1 MEHRDNHRGRPR
13 YGRIAALASS
23 VTVTVLAALA
33 GTGMFAETS
42 AAPTA
47 GARDAAYNTS
57 STTTSGTSTI
67 PDTSPDTSTDTS
79 SSGQSSG
86 HDTSSSGSV
95 KHSPGLQTTSPHG
108 LTALPDSSGEGKR
121 IVFSQHLQR
130 VWLVSATNDVRRTY
144 LVSGSKTHN
153 LQPGTY
159 SVYSRS
165 LHAIGV
171 DDSGTMEYF
180 VRFTQGPTGAAI
192 GFHSIPTKDGH
203 LIQTA
208 AQLGTTQ
215 SHGCI
220 RQWLPDA
227 IALWKF
233 APDGTSV
240 VVVA

>member
-1 MEHRDNHRGRPR
+1 MEHRDSRVRPR
-13 YGRIAALASS
+13 YGRISALAAS

-42 AAPTA
+42 AAPSA
-47 GARDAAYNTS
+47 GARDAAYDTS
-57 STTTSGTSTI
+57 STTTPGTDNT
-67 PDTSPDTSTDTS
+67 PDTSTNTT

-86 HDTSSSGSV
+86 DDSSSSQGPV
-95 KHSPGLQTTSPHG
+95 KHSPGLQNTSSDG
-108 LTALPDSSGEGKR
+108 VTALPDSSGQGKR

-144 LVSGSKTHN
+144 LVSGSKTNN

-165 LHAIGV
+165 RHAIGV

-233 APDGTSV
+233 APDDTSV

>member
-1 MEHRDNHRGRPR
+1 MQHRDNRPVQPR
-13 YGRIAALASS
+13 YGRIVALASS
-23 VTVTVLAALA
+23 VTVTVLVALA
-33 GTGMFAETS
+33 GTGVFAGTPV
-42 AAPTA
+42 APTA
-47 GARDAAYNTS
+47 SVRDASYL
-57 STTTSGTSTI
+57 TTPTSTPGADTNPRTT
-67 PDTSPDTSTDTS
+67 PDQA
-79 SSGQSSG
+79 GQSSG
-86 HDTSSSGSV
+86 EVTSQGPV
-95 KHSPGLQTTSPHG
+95 KHSPGLQTASPNG
-108 LTALPDSSGEGKR
+108 RDALPDSSGSGKR
-121 IVFSQHLQR
+121 VVFSEHLQR
-130 VWLVSATNDVRRTY
+130 VWLVSATDRVRRTY
-144 LVSGSKTHN
+144 LVSGSRTGN
-153 LQPGTY
+153 LQPGSY

-165 LHAIGV
+165 RHAIGV

-192 GFHSIPTKDGH
+192 GFHSIPTKNGH

>member
-1 MEHRDNHRGRPR
+1 MGHRDSRGVRPR

-23 VTVTVLAALA
+23 VAVTALAALA

-42 AAPTA
+42 AEPTA
-47 GARDAAYNTS
+47 GARDAAYDTS
-57 STTTSGTSTI
+57 STITPGTDTGNGTGSDTTST
-67 PDTSPDTSTDTS
+67 
-79 SSGQSSG
+79 GQSSG
-86 HDTSSSGSV
+86 DGTSSSQGPV
-95 KHSPGLQTTSPHG
+95 RHSPGLQDAGPDG
-108 LTALPDSSGEGKR
+108 VTALPDSSGQGKR

-130 VWLVSATNDVRRTY
+130 VWLVSAADRVRRTY

-165 LHAIGV
+165 RHAIGV

-192 GFHSIPTKDGH
+192 GFHSIPTKNGH